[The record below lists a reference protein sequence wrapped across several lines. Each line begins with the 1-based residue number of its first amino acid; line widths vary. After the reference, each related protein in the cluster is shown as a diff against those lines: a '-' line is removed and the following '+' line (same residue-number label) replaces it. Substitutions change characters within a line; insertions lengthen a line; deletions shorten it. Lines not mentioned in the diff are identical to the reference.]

1 METVKDYL
9 KAILKE
15 SLKFALF
22 AMILFVFLGSLSVY
36 MILYVLHTDPEI
48 SSLVAGAIIAVII
61 FIIDW
66 KKFHFS
72 DRIADNN
79 LKMWR
84 LIFKTRDIKKEK

>member
-1 METVKDYL
+1 METVKDCL
-9 KAILKE
+9 KVMLKE
-15 SLKFALF
+15 LLKFALF
-22 AMILFVFLGSLSVY
+22 ATTLFLFLGSLSVY

-61 FIIDW
+61 CIVDW
-66 KKFHFS
+66 KRFHFS

-84 LIFKTRDIKKEK
+84 LIFKIKDIKKEK